1 MGRKRDILIAA
12 LSLLVLWELTALMMN
27 SMALPEPWVVLKD
40 IGVKLADGSLLDDFA
55 ISTLRALSGIFLAL
69 AAAVP
74 LGLAVGAEEPLR
86 RRISP
91 FIYLLYPIPHVVLL
105 PLIIILFGIGNFSKI
120 FLIALIV
127 FFQILVTTRDA
138 ARAINRNYYYSMQTL
153 GATRLQIYWH
163 VILPATVPKILTA
176 MRISIGTAV
185 AILFFVESFATT
197 KGLGYIIMDSWG
209 RADYVALYT
218 GISCMALLGF
228 TLYLILDQLEKRIC
242 RWTQSHTSSL

>member
-1 MGRKRDILIAA
+1 MGRKRDILAA
-12 LSLLVLWELTALMMN
+12 AAILLALWQAAAMLLQ
-27 SMALPEPWVVLKD
+27 SMALPQPWMVAVD
-40 IGVKLADGSLLDDFA
+40 AAARIADGSILDDLA
-55 ISTLRALSGIFLAL
+55 VSALRALSGIFLVL

-74 LGLAVGAEEPLR
+74 LGLAVGAEATLGR
-86 RRISP
+86 RVSP
-91 FIYLLYPIPHVVLL
+91 FIYLLYPVPHVVLL

-138 ARAINRNYYYSMQTL
+138 AKNIHRNYFYSLQTL
-153 GATRLQIYWH
+153 GATRLQVYRH
-163 VILPATVPKILTA
+163 LILPACLPKILTA

-197 KGLGYIIMDSWG
+197 RGLGYIIMDSWG
-209 RADYVALYT
+209 RSDYVALYT

-228 TLYLILDQLEKRIC
+228 SLYILLDRIERRVC
-242 RWTQSHTSSL
+242 AWTESH

>member
-12 LSLLVLWELTALMMN
+12 LILVALWQAAALLLD
-27 SMALPEPWVVLKD
+27 SMALPQPWAVLVD
-40 IGVKLADGSLLDDFA
+40 AATRIAEGSLLDDFA
-55 ISTLRALSGIFLAL
+55 VSTFRALSGIGLAL

-74 LGLAVGAEEPLR
+74 LGLAVGAEASLGR
-86 RRISP
+86 RLSP

-138 ARAINRNYYYSMQTL
+138 ARNIHRNYFHAMQTL
-153 GATRLQIYWH
+153 GATRLQIYRH
-163 VILPATVPKILTA
+163 VILPACLPKILTA
-176 MRISIGTAV
+176 LRISIGTAV

-197 KGLGYIIMDSWG
+197 TGLGYIIMDSWG

-218 GISCMALLGF
+218 GICCMALLGF
-228 TLYLILDQLEKRIC
+228 ALYLLLDRLERRLC
-242 RWTQSHTSSL
+242 AWTRSS

>member
-1 MGRKRDILIAA
+1 MGRKRDILAA
-12 LSLLVLWELTALMMN
+12 AAILLVIWQVAAMLLQ
-27 SMALPEPWVVLKD
+27 SMALPQPWTVMADTAGK
-40 IGVKLADGSLLDDFA
+40 IADGSILDDLA
-55 ISTLRALSGIFLAL
+55 ISTLRALCGIFLAL

-74 LGLAVGAEEPLR
+74 LGLAVGAEERLGR
-86 RRISP
+86 RLSP
-91 FIYLLYPIPHVVLL
+91 FIYLLYPVPHVVLL

-138 ARAINRNYYYSMQTL
+138 ARNIHRNYFYSLQTL
-153 GATRLQIYWH
+153 GATRLQVYRH
-163 VILPATVPKILTA
+163 VILPACLPKILTA

-209 RADYVALYT
+209 RADYVALYS
-218 GISCMALLGF
+218 GISYMALLGF
-228 TLYLILDQLEKRIC
+228 SLYILLDRVERRIYA
-242 RWTQSHTSSL
+242 WTASH

>member
-1 MGRKRDILIAA
+1 MGRKRDIFIAA
-12 LSLLVLWELTALMMN
+12 LILLGIWEISALLLD
-27 SMALPEPWVVLKD
+27 SMALPEPWLGFLDTSRK
-40 IGVKLADGSLLDDFA
+40 IADGSLLDDLA
-55 ISTLRALSGIFLAL
+55 ISTLRALLGIFLAL
-69 AAAVP
+69 ATAVP
-74 LGLAVGAEEPLR
+74 LGLAIGAEDGLR
-86 RRISP
+86 RRLSP
-91 FIYLLYPIPHVVLL
+91 FIYLLYPVPHVVLL

-138 ARAINRNYYYSMQTL
+138 AKNIHRNYFLSMQSL
-153 GATRLQIYWH
+153 GASRWQMYRH

-197 KGLGYIIMDSWG
+197 TGLGYIIMDSWG

-218 GISCMALLGF
+218 GISCMAALGF
-228 TLYLILDQLEKRIC
+228 SLYLILDRLERRIC
-242 RWTQSHTSSL
+242 AWTRTH

>member
-1 MGRKRDILIAA
+1 MMGRKRDILIAA
-12 LSLLVLWELTALMMN
+12 LILLGLWQVAALLLD
-27 SMALPEPWVVLKD
+27 SMALPQPWMVIVD
-40 IGVKLADGSLLDDFA
+40 TATRIADGSLLHDLA
-55 ISTLRALSGIFLAL
+55 ISTFRALSGIILAL

-74 LGLAVGAEEPLR
+74 LGLAVGAEDSLR
-86 RRISP
+86 RRLSP

-138 ARAINRNYYYSMQTL
+138 ARTIHRNYFHSMQTL
-153 GATRLQIYWH
+153 GATRLQIYRH
-163 VILPATVPKILTA
+163 VILPASLPKILTA

-197 KGLGYIIMDSWG
+197 TGLGYIIMDSWG

-228 TLYLILDQLEKRIC
+228 SLYLLLDRLERRIC
-242 RWTQSHTSSL
+242 AWTRSS

>member
-12 LSLLVLWELTALMMN
+12 LILVALWQAAALLLD
-27 SMALPEPWVVLKD
+27 SMALPQPWVVLVD
-40 IGVKLADGSLLDDFA
+40 TATRIADGSLLDDFA
-55 ISTLRALSGIFLAL
+55 ISTFRALCGIGLAL

-74 LGLAVGAEEPLR
+74 LGLAVGAEASLGR
-86 RRISP
+86 RLSP

-138 ARAINRNYYYSMQTL
+138 ARNIHRNYFHAMQTL
-153 GATRLQIYWH
+153 GATRLQIYHH
-163 VILPATVPKILTA
+163 VILPASLPKILTA
-176 MRISIGTAV
+176 LRISIGTAV

-197 KGLGYIIMDSWG
+197 TGLGYLIMDSWG

-228 TLYLILDQLEKRIC
+228 GLYLLLDRLERRIC
-242 RWTQSHTSSL
+242 AWTRMA

>member
-12 LSLLVLWELTALMMN
+12 VILLVIWQASALLLD
-27 SMALPEPWVVLKD
+27 SMALPQPWIVLVD
-40 IGVKLADGSLLDDFA
+40 MAARIADGSLLDDFA
-55 ISTLRALSGIFLAL
+55 ISTFRALAGIGLAL

-74 LGLAVGAEEPLR
+74 LGLAVGAEESLGR
-86 RRISP
+86 RLSP

-120 FLIALIV
+120 FLLALIV
-127 FFQILVTTRDA
+127 FFQILVTTRDS
-138 ARAINRNYYYSMQTL
+138 ARTIHRNYFHAMQTL
-153 GATRLQIYWH
+153 GATRLQIYRH
-163 VILPATVPKILTA
+163 VILPASLPKILTA
-176 MRISIGTAV
+176 LRISIGTAV

-197 KGLGYIIMDSWG
+197 TGLGYIIMDSWG

-228 TLYLILDQLEKRIC
+228 ALYLLLDRLERRIC
-242 RWTQSHTSSL
+242 AWTRSN

>member
-1 MGRKRDILIAA
+1 MGRKRDIFIASLI
-12 LSLLVLWELTALMMN
+12 LLVIWEISALLLD
-27 SMALPEPWVVLKD
+27 SMALPEPWIVLADVFAK
-40 IGVKLADGSLLDDFA
+40 ITDGSLLDDLA
-55 ISTLRALSGIFLAL
+55 ISSIRALLGILLAL
-69 AAAVP
+69 SFAVP
-74 LGLAVGAEEPLR
+74 LGLVVGAEESWR
-86 RRISP
+86 RQLSP

-105 PLIIILFGIGNFSKI
+105 PLVIILFGIGNFSKI

-138 ARAINRNYYYSMQTL
+138 AKNIHQNYFHSMQTL
-153 GATRLQIYWH
+153 GASRLQIYQH
-163 VILPATVPKILTA
+163 VILPASLPKILTA

-218 GISCMALLGF
+218 GISCMAMLGF
-228 TLYLILDQLEKRIC
+228 TLYLLLDRLEQRVC
-242 RWTQSHTSSL
+242 QWTVTR

>member
-1 MGRKRDILIAA
+1 MNRKRDTVFAA
-12 LSLLVLWELTALMMN
+12 LILLAIWQGAALLLD
-27 SMALPEPWVVLKD
+27 SIALPEPWIVARDMV
-40 IGVKLADGSLLDDFA
+40 AAFRDGNLFDDLV
-55 ISTLRALSGIFLAL
+55 ISSTRALLGLALAL

-74 LGLAVGAEEPLR
+74 LGLVIGAEEPVRKRL
-86 RRISP
+86 SP

-138 ARAINRNYYYSMQTL
+138 AKGINRNYYYSMLTL
-153 GATRLQIYWH
+153 GASRLQIYRH
-163 VILPATVPKILTA
+163 VILPASLPKILTA
-176 MRISIGTAV
+176 LRISIGTSV

-197 KGLGYIIMDSWG
+197 KGLGYRIMDSWG

-218 GISCMALLGF
+218 GICCMALLGF
-228 TLYLILDQLEKRIC
+228 SLYIVLDRLEQRIC
-242 RWTQSHTSSL
+242 RWTRND